1 MKQPVRREDPRNDR
15 GIALL
20 LVVLVMV
27 LIVSAAIQ
35 FNASSR
41 TRVYEAANTGDGIIL
56 EHVSKSCIAVGRY
69 VLKEEDGDVVS
80 LRDDWARAEEV
91 SLQTAAAFGIGHC
104 EVRVTDESGKIPLN
118 MLVDENGVVEA
129 WRDLLVRFLSLS
141 LFGLS
146 EQEACDIVD
155 AVTDWIDED
164 DDITGFGAEQ
174 GYYRGLA
181 SPCDCKNGPLD
192 TIDELLLVKGV
203 TEDLFHGRD
212 DIPGIRNFLTVHET
226 GGININ
232 TAPEPVLQALSP
244 AITAGMADDMNR
256 YRRDENNDLS
266 ASSWYR
272 RVPGM
277 GDVTIAAELIGIR
290 SDFFSI
296 ESTGRMDSMIR
307 RITAVVKRERPGD
320 MPVILSWTVD

>member
-1 MKQPVRREDPRNDR
+1 MRAPVRMKRPGDER
-15 GIALL
+15 GIALV
-20 LVVLVMV
+20 LVVLVMT
-27 LIVSAAIQ
+27 LIVSVTLR

-80 LRDDWARAEEV
+80 LRDDWARAGEV
-91 SLQTAAAFGIGHC
+91 SLQSAAAFGIGHC
-104 EVRVTDESGKIPLN
+104 EVRVVDESGKIPLN
-118 MLVDENGVVEA
+118 MLVDENGVVEV
-129 WRDLLVRFLSLS
+129 WHDVLERFFSLP

-164 DDITGFGAEQ
+164 DDITGFGAER

-212 DIPGIRNFLTVHET
+212 DVPGIREFLTVHET
-226 GGININ
+226 GGVNIN
-232 TAPEPVLQALSP
+232 TAPQPVLQALSP
-244 AITAGMADDMNR
+244 RITAGMADDMDR

-277 GDVTIAAELIGIR
+277 SDVTIEAELVRVR
-290 SDFFSI
+290 SDVFSI
-296 ESTGRMDSMIR
+296 ESTGRLDSMIR